1 MDASIDMLN
10 IVSSHE
16 VILPT
21 YFQIRLEG
29 LRGPVDIN
37 LSPNLNFNWLREI
50 IKNIKKTAKLDFFIF
65 WLECTFPGLNCK
77 SAHSKVE
84 IILLMTCKFH
94 EPFLPSWEVQ

>member
-50 IKNIKKTAKLDFFIF
+50 IKNIKKKQPNLIF
-65 WLECTFPGLNCK
+65 LFSDLN
-77 SAHSKVE
+77 AH
-84 IILLMTCKFH
+84 F
-94 EPFLPSWEVQ
+94 QG

>member
-50 IKNIKKTAKLDFFIF
+50 IKNIKKNQPNLIF
-65 WLECTFPGLNCK
+65 LFSDLN
-77 SAHSKVE
+77 AH
-84 IILLMTCKFH
+84 F
-94 EPFLPSWEVQ
+94 QG